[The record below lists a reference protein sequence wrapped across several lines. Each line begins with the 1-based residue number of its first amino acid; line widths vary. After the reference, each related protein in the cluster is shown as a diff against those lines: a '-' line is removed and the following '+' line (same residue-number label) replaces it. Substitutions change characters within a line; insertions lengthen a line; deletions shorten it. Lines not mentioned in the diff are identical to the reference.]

1 MFFGRGKTLPWTER
15 LEIRKEETSMSE
27 KKKKSR
33 VKVGNLSREQKE
45 LAGHQAANIKGGSG
59 NAGAGGGDVHSITQ
73 LKSN

>member
-1 MFFGRGKTLPWTER
+1 LEGKDTPWNER
-15 LEIRKEETSMSE
+15 FEARKEETSMSE
-27 KKKKSR
+27 KKKKKSR

-59 NAGAGGGDVHSITQ
+59 NAGAGGGDVRSITQ